1 MFICIKSGTSDFY
14 TNQRL
19 KWRSNNLKRKNN
31 HINKK
36 NLPISYKFFVGVPM
50 TKPLDPNSHNQGCKY
65 NNSELK
71 IMNNILKEKKK
82 YNDIVLLPHRDIYTE
97 LNLKMMQILNWVK
110 YNTPNTKYICI
121 HDDKVRMNLSNL
133 NDFIINNKLDN
144 YKYFMGGNYLWNKD
158 NNPSYKSQYKFDGT
172 FSPYFSGWCYIY
184 NKALLNEILN
194 DDNIVYTGLIMGNA
208 EDLQT
213 GEWVDRVKKRTKQQV
228 IMKVIP
234 NLIIDV

>member
-14 TNQRL
+14 NNQRL
-19 KWRSNNLKRKNN
+19 KWRTNNLKRKNN
-31 HINKK
+31 QINKG
-36 NLPISYKFFVGVPM
+36 NIPVSYKFFIGIPM
-50 TKPLDPNSHNQGCKY
+50 TKPLNPNSHNQGCKY

-71 IMNNILKEKKK
+71 IMNNILKEKQK
-82 YNDIVLLPHRDIYTE
+82 YKDIILLPHRDIYTE

-121 HDDKVRMNLSNL
+121 HDDKVRINLSVL
-133 NDFIINNKLDN
+133 NRFIINNKIDN
-144 YKYFMGGNYLWNKD
+144 YKYFMGGNYLWKT
-158 NNPSYKSQYKFDGT
+158 PKFKTQYKFDGT

-194 DDNIVYTGLIMGNA
+194 DDNIVYTGILMGNA

-213 GEWVDRVKKRTKQQV
+213 GEWINRVKRRIKHP
-228 IMKVIP
+228 ILMKEIH
-234 NLIIDV
+234 NLIIKV